1 MVPAEKL
8 AEAKAEAERLPS
20 LEIEELELQWL
31 QVLGEG
37 WAAPLKGFMK
47 EREFLQCQHFN
58 CLLDDKSTNQS
69 IPIVLPL
76 KAGNKTLSRMDI
88 IWSKICIL
96 DFKTSHLDEKKR
108 LEGVAA
114 LTLRYKNEPKAILR
128 NPEFYEHRKE
138 ERCAR
143 QFGTTNPNHPYVK
156 QILESGDWLVGGEIE
171 VLERILW
178 NDGLDNYRLTP
189 AELRAKF
196 KEINADAVFA
206 FQLR

>member
-108 LEGVAA
+108 LEGVTA